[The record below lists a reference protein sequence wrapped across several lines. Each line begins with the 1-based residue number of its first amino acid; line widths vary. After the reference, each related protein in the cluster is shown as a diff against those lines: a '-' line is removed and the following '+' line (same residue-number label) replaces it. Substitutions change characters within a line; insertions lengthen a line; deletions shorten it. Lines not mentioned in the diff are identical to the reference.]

1 MAAARRIVIIG
12 GGVMGSAIA
21 CFLAMEAGDSHEI
34 IVIERDPTY
43 ERASSALS
51 AAGIRQQFSTPVNI
65 ALSAYGARFLK
76 QAGDSLSVGD
86 ERPDAGFRE
95 AGYLLLA
102 PEGREPIMREN
113 HILQREMGADVEL
126 LTGEAL
132 KARFPWL
139 NTDGVALGSLGRS
152 GEGWF
157 DAYGLMQGF
166 RRKARSFDVRYLA
179 VEAVAIVCS
188 DRSATGVQLSDG
200 HVLAADVVV
209 LAAGAWSASL
219 ASTAGIELPVRAR
232 RRSVFAFQCR
242 TPVTPCP
249 LVVDTSGAWFRP
261 EGEGQF
267 IGGISPEDDPDDLP
281 LEVNH
286 AEWDEIVW
294 PSLAARVPAFEAVK
308 VTGSW
313 AGYYEYNTF
322 DQNGIIGPHDGLTNL
337 IFCTGFSGHGVQ
349 QAPGAGRAVAELIA
363 RGRSNS
369 IDVSA
374 LGWERIRDRKPLIE
388 RNVI

>member
-1 MAAARRIVIIG
+1 MSAARRIVIIG
-12 GGVMGSAIA
+12 GGVMGSATA
-21 CFLAMEAGDSHEI
+21 CFLAMEAPGRFDI
-34 IVIERDPTY
+34 TVIERDPTY
-43 ERASSALS
+43 ARASSALS
-51 AAGIRQQFSTPVNI
+51 AAGIRRQFSTPVNI
-65 ALSAYGARFLK
+65 ALSTYGAAFLK
-76 QAGDSLSVGD
+76 QVGDILAVGD

-102 PEGREPIMREN
+102 PEGRDAVMREN
-113 HILQREMGADVEL
+113 HAIQRAMGADVAL
-126 LTGEAL
+126 LTPQAL
-132 KARFPWL
+132 ERRFPWL
-139 NTDGVALGSLGRS
+139 DMDGVALGSLGQT

-166 RRKARSFDVRYLA
+166 RRKARSLDVRYLA
-179 VEAVAIVCS
+179 AEAVAIACNG
-188 DRSATGVQLSDG
+188 DAAIGVRLSDG
-200 HVLAADVVV
+200 DVIAADALV
-209 LAAGAWSASL
+209 LAAGAWSAPL
-219 ASTAGIELPVRAR
+219 AASAGIDLPVRAR

-313 AGYYEYNTF
+313 AGYYEYNTL
-322 DQNGIIGPHDGLTNL
+322 DQNGIIGPHDRMANL
-337 IFCTGFSGHGVQ
+337 VFCTGFSGHGVQ
-349 QAPGAGRAVAELIA
+349 QAPGAGRAVAEMIA
-363 RGRSNS
+363 RGGSTS

-374 LGWERIRDRKPLIE
+374 LGWERIRDRRPLVE